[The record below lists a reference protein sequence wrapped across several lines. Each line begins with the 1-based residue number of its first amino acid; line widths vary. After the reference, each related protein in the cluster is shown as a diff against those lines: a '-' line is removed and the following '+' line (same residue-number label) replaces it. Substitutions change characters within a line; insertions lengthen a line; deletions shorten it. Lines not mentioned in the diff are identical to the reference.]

1 MTFYFVCAAL
11 FLIALALA
19 FCIFKN
25 TIDAKTLKKEVAQK
39 ENILRDLKSQLS
51 QLEDEKREL
60 LPYKRNH
67 AHLIKNCKKCRG
79 SGVIP
84 NPSYNADDV
93 DEWGYPFYSST
104 LSCPECSPYIPKP
117 NDY

>member
-11 FLIALALA
+11 FLTTLT

-25 TIDAKTLKKEVAQK
+25 TINAKTLKKEVVHK
-39 ENILRDLKSQLS
+39 ENILRNLKSQLS
-51 QLEDEKREL
+51 QLENEKREL
-60 LPYKRNH
+60 LSYKRNH
-67 AHLIKNCKKCRG
+67 AYLIKNCKKCRG
-79 SGVIP
+79 SGVIQ
-84 NPSYNADDV
+84 NPSYDADDV